1 MVYSNKY
8 LGVHL
13 EDLSFCYFH
22 CLNGTRMQETT
33 QSLNLKCFQGFEI
46 LPIFLGLEVGKY
58 GKNTLVFPVD
68 AEPETLSGTTRSLS
82 T

>member
-1 MVYSNKY
+1 
-8 LGVHL
+8 
-13 EDLSFCYFH
+13 
-22 CLNGTRMQETT
+22 MQETT
-33 QSLNLKCFQGFEI
+33 QSLNLKFFQGFEI

-82 T
+82 TWRSQIMSAFIDVYDKQLW